1 MKHVSEIVLSAL
13 ALLSLTFVSCAVGLS
28 GSSSGTDE
36 IATYE
41 TVKSALDKLKS
52 DTSRIIGLS
61 VEAAGSS
68 SECNTEFGYAQAE
81 IIDSDNNVFLQVFC
95 PDVSKPRPWNNAK
108 QVKYAD
114 VQSLTLD
121 PAKAVAQIEQCKSMI
136 PEGYKFLSLPSY
148 RIGLADDKAS
158 FETRITLNVQEIG
171 KESIESGGEK
181 TEVYYELHFVID
193 PDGNV
198 RMIE

>member
-1 MKHVSEIVLSAL
+1 MSKAQYVS
-13 ALLSLTFVSCAVGLS
+13 T
-28 GSSSGTDE
+28 
-36 IATYE
+36 
-41 TVKSALDKLKS
+41 
-52 DTSRIIGLS
+52 
-61 VEAAGSS
+61 
-68 SECNTEFGYAQAE
+68 QAE

>member
-1 MKHVSEIVLSAL
+1 MWIIFVILPSKIHHIKTRKNETRIGIVLSAL

-52 DTSRIIGLS
+52 DNSRIIGLS

-68 SECNTEFGYAQAE
+68 LECNTEFGYAQAE

-121 PAKAVAQIEQCKSMI
+121 RARASML
-136 PEGYKFLSLPSY
+136 FL
-148 RIGLADDKAS
+148 
-158 FETRITLNVQEIG
+158 
-171 KESIESGGEK
+171 
-181 TEVYYELHFVID
+181 
-193 PDGNV
+193 
-198 RMIE
+198 